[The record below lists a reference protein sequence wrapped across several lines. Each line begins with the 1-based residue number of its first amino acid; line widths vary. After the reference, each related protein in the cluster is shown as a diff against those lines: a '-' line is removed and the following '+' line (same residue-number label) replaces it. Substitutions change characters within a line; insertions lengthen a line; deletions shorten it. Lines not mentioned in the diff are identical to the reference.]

1 MICSFH
7 FGKALAECQFGLVD
21 LFFGHSDSDV
31 RGGAV
36 GGQNRLGRSSHGFF
50 VAAKSIPDTR
60 LNFVFLVKVLDFDAF
75 KAASLEVFLFLLLLF
90 RVTQLPENHI

>member
-21 LFFGHSDSDV
+21 LLFGHSDSDV

-60 LNFVFLVKVLDFDAF
+60 LDFVFLVKVLDFDAF
-75 KAASLEVFLFLLLLF
+75 KALREVFLFLLLLT
-90 RVTQLPENHI
+90 RVSQLPENHI